1 MLRGKMYKTPSYRL
15 KFLMN
20 LLKINI
26 KEFSAKTGIPYRTI
40 QSYLLKER
48 QPNYENLQKIAT
60 HLCVNLNWLLTG
72 EGEPF
77 VKKEGQAQFDDITEK
92 ILILLRDRDEEKS
105 CDVLKYIE
113 EKKLLMELLEE
124 RKKKQAG

>member
-20 LLKINI
+20 LLKTNI

-40 QSYLLKER
+40 QNYLLKER

-60 HLCVNLNWLLTG
+60 HLCLNLNWLLTG
-72 EGEPF
+72 EGRA
-77 VKKEGQAQFDDITEK
+77 VCEK
-92 ILILLRDRDEEKS
+92 RR
-105 CDVLKYIE
+105 
-113 EKKLLMELLEE
+113 
-124 RKKKQAG
+124 AGSV